1 MNNELIMT
9 CIFIGIIFALIY
21 SVIISA
27 LNAIDQKAWKVKD
40 YEELIATYIKPEQTY
55 CLQHKIKTEEAITD
69 YQKRYYNKIKLQLF
83 FREIKEKWKIK
94 K

>member
-9 CIFIGIIFALIY
+9 YIFIGIIFALVY
-21 SVIISA
+21 SVIVSA

-55 CLQHKIKTEEAITD
+55 CLQHKIETEEAITN

-83 FREIKEKWKIK
+83 FRKIKEKWKIK

>member
-9 CIFIGIIFALIY
+9 SIFIGMIIACIH
-21 SVIISA
+21 SVITST
-27 LNAIDQKAWKVKD
+27 LNAIDQKAWKIKD

-55 CLQHKIKTEEAITD
+55 CLQHKIKTEEAITN

-83 FREIKEKWKIK
+83 FRKIKEKWKIK